1 MLFTALPYCTQWSA
15 WEWLYLGI
23 ALPAQTCENR
33 SIMSPSAQIPDI
45 NTVSGPILIAGL
57 GNPGAQ
63 YELTRHN
70 VGYMALDE
78 LCERTSPTVTLSPN
92 KRTNAL
98 VGRGTLNGTPVILM
112 KSRTYMNDS
121 GRAIAATAQFFSVPA
136 TNIIVLHDDLDLEE
150 NTLRLKRGGGE
161 GGHNGLKSMT
171 QHLGTKDY
179 LRVRIGIGRPRG
191 RMNPADYVLKQFSA
205 RECEDLGVT
214 IQEAADA
221 VELLLQEGLAS
232 TQNRVHSRH

>member
-1 MLFTALPYCTQWSA
+1 
-15 WEWLYLGI
+15 
-23 ALPAQTCENR
+23 
-33 SIMSPSAQIPDI
+33 MSPSAQIPDI
-45 NTVSGPILIAGL
+45 NTVPGPILLVGL

-78 LCERTSPTVTLSPN
+78 LCERTTPQVSLSPN

-112 KSRTYMNDS
+112 KSGTFMNDS
-121 GRAIAATAQFFSVPA
+121 GRAVAATAKFYSVPA
-136 TNIIVLHDDLDLEE
+136 TNIIVLHDDLDLAAH
-150 NTLRLKRGGGE
+150 TLRVKRGGGE

-179 LRVRIGIGRPRG
+179 VRVRIGIGRPPG
-191 RMNPADYVLKQFSA
+191 RMDPATYVLKQLTA
-205 RECEDLGVT
+205 RDCEETGVT

-221 VELLLQEGLAS
+221 VELLLRDGVAA
-232 TQNRVHSRH
+232 TQNQVNARH